1 MNLGPLEY
9 LTLFANANK
18 ETGLLANL
26 GRSQPSV
33 WSAFF
38 FYLFYLSVAL
48 CSLGLLVGLSGCAA
62 PLVALGSS
70 TTAAASSA
78 GSAAVSIAVANP
90 STAAS
95 AVSTVTTGKS
105 PLEHAA
111 SAATKQDCNF
121 LNALG
126 PKPICTDIP
135 IPTVK
140 DLSEPYPGPA
150 DLPAPPPSK

>member
-1 MNLGPLEY
+1 MDLGRLEY
-9 LTLFANANK
+9 LTLSASVNK
-18 ETGLLANL
+18 NKVLNIHLS
-26 GRSQPSV
+26 RSNPSG
-33 WSAFF
+33 WSAFC
-38 FYLFYLSVAL
+38 FYCASILSGITL
-48 CSLGLLVGLSGCAA
+48 CLNLTGCAA

-70 TTAAASSA
+70 ATSVASSA
-78 GSAAVSIAVANP
+78 GTAAVSVAVANP

-126 PKPICTDIP
+126 PKPICSDIP
-135 IPTVK
+135 VPTIK
-140 DLSEPYPGPA
+140 DMSEPYLGPA
-150 DLPAPPPSK
+150 DSPTPSK

>member
-1 MNLGPLEY
+1 MV
-9 LTLFANANK
+9 
-18 ETGLLANL
+18 
-26 GRSQPSV
+26 R
-33 WSAFF
+33 SAFF
-38 FYLFYLSVAL
+38 MAIYSAMGGVT
-48 CSLGLLVGLSGCAA
+48 LGLMLSGCAA
-62 PLVALGSS
+62 PLLALSSS

-78 GSAAVSIAVANP
+78 GTAAASVAVANP

-95 AVSTVTTGKS
+95 ILSTATTGKS

-126 PKPICTDIP
+126 PKPICVDIP
-135 IPTVK
+135 APPIR

-150 DLPAPPPSK
+150 DASTPASPKVQ

>member
-1 MNLGPLEY
+1 MNHGPPAY
-9 LTLFANANK
+9 LTLFVSATK
-18 ETGLLANL
+18 
-26 GRSQPSV
+26 SQATTVALSRLNPSG

-38 FYLFYLSVAL
+38 FYISIVLGAAAL
-48 CSLGLLVGLSGCAA
+48 CLNLSACAA
-62 PLVALGSS
+62 PLMALGGSAS
-70 TTAAASSA
+70 TAASSA
-78 GSAAVSIAVANP
+78 GTAVVSVAVANP

-95 AVSTVTTGKS
+95 AISTATTGKS

-140 DLSEPYPGPA
+140 DMSEPYLGPA
-150 DLPAPPPSK
+150 DKPSTSQ